1 MNSFKTLLP
10 VLLVCFIASATP
22 LSAQIN
28 IIPRERLDSVS
39 APMLSED
46 ASYLSFDRTS
56 VKLSMNEDDQPEKVE
71 FSFRNIGK
79 KAVTVL
85 DVTTSCSCVK
95 ATVAPRTVAPGGEA
109 VVEALYDPKGHP
121 GKFDRKIMVY
131 TSATRPSAVLEIVA
145 EVSPGRDRSA
155 SFPICYGNLMLRRNE
170 VSFERGV
177 TSVEYI
183 PVLNAGDKPLRV
195 TVEKGI
201 LPGWL
206 TFSSQPS
213 VIEPGAEGELVIGY
227 KPDGKGDEKV
237 FPLMLNNL
245 SISPSKAV
253 IKVGIE

>member
-10 VLLVCFIASATP
+10 VLLVCFISSATP

-46 ASYLSFDRTS
+46 AAYLSFDRTS
-56 VKLSMNEDDQPEKVE
+56 VRLSMNEGDQPAKVE
-71 FSFRNIGK
+71 FSFRNIGH
-79 KAVTVL
+79 KALTVL

-95 ATVAPRTVAPGGEA
+95 ATVSPKTVSPGGDA
-109 VVEALYDPKGHP
+109 VVEAMYYPKGHP

-145 EVSPGRDRSA
+145 EVSSGRDRSA
-155 SFPICYGNLMLRRNE
+155 SFPICYGSLMLRRNE
-170 VSFERGV
+170 LSFERGV
-177 TSVEYI
+177 ASVEYI
-183 PVLNAGDKPLRV
+183 PVLNVSDKPLRV

-227 KPDGKGDEKV
+227 KPAGKGDGKV

-245 SISPSKAV
+245 GISPSKAV
-253 IKVGIE
+253 ITVGIK